1 MKRFFIS
8 LVVVCTLMF
17 NFSTL
22 YTGTPFVQAH
32 AQNSIVSIVSTIISF
47 LSSLM
52 SGESSSSGNE
62 DKTNRGLEAYG
73 TQDCH
78 DELVCYYKDV
88 ELEDGTIESQ
98 YVGKKEIKFG
108 CIIEI
113 YLGDYDHSERVYF
126 KENTHYEQM
135 ACTGAPTTSSCTPY
149 FLSCEE
155 QNP

>member
-1 MKRFFIS
+1 MKKFCIS
-8 LVVVCTLMF
+8 LVIACTLMF

-47 LSSLM
+47 LSSVL
-52 SGESSSSGNE
+52 SGESSE

-78 DELVCYYKDV
+78 DELVYYYKNV

-108 CIIEI
+108 CIIKD
-113 YLGDYDHSERVYF
+113 YLGDYDHSKRVYF
-126 KENTHYEQM
+126 KRNTHYEQM

-149 FLSCEE
+149 FLSCED